1 MQEKKWKLALSDVC
15 RDYADNGAEEA
26 VNVLNHLNLRI
37 EEGEFISIVGPSG
50 CGKSTLLDL
59 LAGLSQ
65 PSSGEILV
73 DGQPTSEVP
82 VRCGMVQQGYAL
94 FPWLTVRENIEF
106 PLTLRDVPQEER
118 QRVSQRELRKVFM
131 EGYADHYPA
140 ELSGG
145 MRQRVAIARAMAS
158 DPSFLLMD
166 EPFAALDPETRETL
180 QDELLHITSTTDK
193 TIVFVTHDVF
203 EAAALADRVVVMTAN
218 PGTFRAIVD
227 VPIPRPRKIATLRT
241 LPELQE
247 ITRYIS
253 GLIHREH
260 PAVHEISEAAVI

>member
-15 RDYADNGAEEA
+15 RDYADNGEEET

-37 EEGEFISIVGPSG
+37 EEGEFVSIVGPSG

-118 QRVSQRELRKVFM
+118 QRVSQREL
-131 EGYADHYPA
+131 
-140 ELSGG
+140 
-145 MRQRVAIARAMAS
+145 
-158 DPSFLLMD
+158 
-166 EPFAALDPETRETL
+166 
-180 QDELLHITSTTDK
+180 
-193 TIVFVTHDVF
+193 
-203 EAAALADRVVVMTAN
+203 
-218 PGTFRAIVD
+218 
-227 VPIPRPRKIATLRT
+227 
-241 LPELQE
+241 
-247 ITRYIS
+247 
-253 GLIHREH
+253 
-260 PAVHEISEAAVI
+260 